1 MKKGFVTIYVLLI
14 LLFLSISIAFVS
26 RQVQSKNDLSKD
38 LLTKKQAVYEAE
50 SRVNIFV
57 NDYESEIKE
66 YILEDYK
73 RIIDEDLSDVDHAN
87 AKEFYIDYNNSNKK
101 IMLMR
106 IIDLNIAP
114 RKDKVY
120 RVFELIYYKNVVA
133 EANIYIRPRENIFLS
148 SEEILRYED
157 VKDEISKF
165 EFKED
170 KTIRN
175 EIPDTS
181 KENPYK
187 GVMILDKNMTIDKDL
202 YVEGILISKGKLD
215 TKGKNIR
222 VKGLVIIDK
231 GNKKIEYEKDYGPII
246 DNIVNKTDLI
256 ELEILSS
263 HSF

>member
-14 LLFLSISIAFVS
+14 LLFLSVSIAFVS

-50 SRVNIFV
+50 SRANIFV
-57 NDYESEIKE
+57 NNYENEIKE

-73 RIIDEDLSDVDHAN
+73 RIIDESLSDIDHAN
-87 AKEFYIDYNNSNKK
+87 AKEFYIDYNNSKKK

-106 IIDLNIAP
+106 VIDPNIAP

-120 RVFELIYYKNVVA
+120 RVFEHIYYKNVMA
-133 EANIYIRPRENIFLS
+133 EADIYLRARENIILS
-148 SEEILRYED
+148 SQGKLSYDDIESDLN
-157 VKDEISKF
+157 KF
-165 EFKED
+165 KFKED
-170 KTIRN
+170 KTLHN

-187 GVMILDKNMTIDKDL
+187 GVIILDKDMTIDKDL
-202 YVEGILISKGKLD
+202 YIEGILISKAKLLS
-215 TKGKNIR
+215 KGKKIR
-222 VKGLVIIDK
+222 VEGMIVLKED
-231 GNKKIEYEKDYGPII
+231 NQEIECIKDYRPII
-246 DNIVNKTDLI
+246 DNVVNKTDLI
-256 ELEILSS
+256 DLEIIAS

>member
-148 SEEILRYED
+148 IEEILRYED

>member
-73 RIIDEDLSDVDHAN
+73 RLIDEDLSDADHAN

-106 IIDLNIAP
+106 VIDLNIAP

-120 RVFELIYYKNVVA
+120 RIFEYIYYKNVLA
-133 EANIYIRPRENIFLS
+133 EANIYLRARENILLS
-148 SEEILRYED
+148 SEEILSYED
-157 VKDEISKF
+157 IKDELNKF
-165 EFKED
+165 EFKKD
-170 KTIRN
+170 KTIYN

-187 GVMILDKNMTIDKDL
+187 GVIILDKDMTIDKDL

-215 TKGKNIR
+215 TKGKSIR
-222 VKGLVIIDK
+222 VKGLVILDRD
-231 GNKKIEYEKDYGPII
+231 NEKIECKKDYGPII
-246 DNIVNKTDLI
+246 DNIVNKNDLI
-256 ELEILSS
+256 ELQILSS

>member
-1 MKKGFVTIYVLLI
+1 MKKGFVTIYVLII

>member
-1 MKKGFVTIYVLLI
+1 MRKGFVTIYVLLI
-14 LLFLSISIAFVS
+14 LLFLSISLAFVS
-26 RQVQSKNDLSKD
+26 RQVQSKNDISKD

-57 NDYESEIKE
+57 NDFENEIKE

-73 RIIDEDLSDVDHAN
+73 RIIDEGLSDVDHAN
-87 AKEFYIDYNNSNKK
+87 AKEFYIDYNNLNKK

-106 IIDLNIAP
+106 VIDSNIAP
-114 RKDKVY
+114 RKDRVY
-120 RVFELIYYKNVVA
+120 RVFEHIYYKNVTA
-133 EANIYIRPRENIFLS
+133 EANIYLRARENILLS
-148 SEEILRYED
+148 REEILRYED
-157 VKDEISKF
+157 VEDELSKF

-175 EIPDTS
+175 EIPNTS

-187 GVMILDKNMTIDKDL
+187 GVIILDRDTTIDKDL
-202 YVEGILISKGKLD
+202 YIEGILIAKKRID
-215 TKGKNIR
+215 TKGKKIR
-222 VKGLVIIDK
+222 VKGLAAIEQNK
-231 GNKKIEYEKDYGPII
+231 GNIEYAKDFGPII
-246 DNIVNKTDLI
+246 DNILNKNDLI

>member
-202 YVEGILISKGKLD
+202 YVDGILISKGKLD

>member
-1 MKKGFVTIYVLLI
+1 MRKGFVTIYVLLI
-14 LLFLSISIAFVS
+14 LLFLSISLAFVS
-26 RQVQSKNDLSKD
+26 RQVQSKNDISKD

-57 NDYESEIKE
+57 NDFENEIKE

-73 RIIDEDLSDVDHAN
+73 RIIDEGLSDVDHAN
-87 AKEFYIDYNNSNKK
+87 AKEFYIDYNNLNKK

-106 IIDLNIAP
+106 VIDSNIAP
-114 RKDKVY
+114 RKDRVY
-120 RVFELIYYKNVVA
+120 RVFEHIYYKNVTA
-133 EANIYIRPRENIFLS
+133 EANIYLRARENILLS
-148 SEEILRYED
+148 REEILRYED
-157 VKDEISKF
+157 VEDEISKF

>member
-14 LLFLSISIAFVS
+14 LLFLSINLAFVS

-50 SRVNIFV
+50 SRVNIFI
-57 NDYESEIKE
+57 NDYENEIKE

-73 RIIDEDLSDVDHAN
+73 RLIDQSLSDVDHAN

-106 IIDLNIAP
+106 VIDSNIAP

-120 RVFELIYYKNVVA
+120 RVFEHIYYKNVTA
-133 EANIYIRPRENIFLS
+133 EANIYLRARENILLS

-157 VKDEISKF
+157 IKDELNKF
-165 EFKED
+165 EFKKD
-170 KTIRN
+170 KIIHN
-175 EIPDTS
+175 EIPATS

-187 GVMILDKNMTIDKDL
+187 GVIILDEDMTIDKDL
-202 YVEGILISKGKLD
+202 YVEGILISKAKLD
-215 TKGKNIR
+215 TKGKSIR
-222 VKGLVIIDK
+222 VKGLVILDK
-231 GNKKIEYEKDYGPII
+231 GNENIEYEKDYGPII
-246 DNIVNKTDLI
+246 DNIVNKTDLL

>member
-114 RKDKVY
+114 RKDMVY
-120 RVFELIYYKNVVA
+120 RVFEHIYYKNVTA
-133 EANIYIRPRENIFLS
+133 EANIYLRPRESILLS
-148 SEEILRYED
+148 SEEILRFEN
-157 VKDEISKF
+157 VKEELRKF

-181 KENPYK
+181 KANPYK
-187 GVMILDKNMTIDKDL
+187 GVIILDKDVEIDKDL

>member
-73 RIIDEDLSDVDHAN
+73 RIIDEDLSDVDHTN